1 MVLCSQLPPDS
12 GNQRHIPDSSPN
24 RYSTR
29 ILSHNHVHCMCIC
42 EDMVSQKPINLT
54 SIHADSTFQWFYAVN
69 FRQTPAIRDISRTQV
84 HTGTPHVFCHTTT
97 VIACVFVKIW
107 AVKKRQL
114 SRSYRQTQ
122 HFSGFMLST
131 SARLRQSET
140 YPGLKSTQ
148 APHTYSVTQPRPS
161 RVYL

>member
-1 MVLCSQLPPDS
+1 M
-12 GNQRHIPDSSPN
+12 
-24 RYSTR
+24 
-29 ILSHNHVHCMCIC
+29 
-42 EDMVSQKPINLT
+42 QKSVNMTFGFAGVRLLGFRVPGLGLGSDREVLT
-54 SIHADSTFQWFYAVN
+54 SLWFYALN

-148 APHTYSVTQPRPS
+148 APHMYSVTQPRPS